1 MQNQYVYDPK
11 LQQSMNYQQQPI
23 NYQQQQ
29 QPINYQQ
36 QQQPINYQQ
45 QQPINFQQQQQQ
57 QPISYQQSNPYQTY
71 QHQPKLLV
79 SPTDSNTKVSNFEDH
94 LSDTGNMPPN
104 KKIFS
109 LSLKNPLTKPVV
121 DKPDESNNDMKSNV
135 QKQFKPYLDT
145 LRNDLMSSF
154 TNMLS
159 DFKNE
164 GKLNTNK

>member
-11 LQQSMNYQQQPI
+11 QQQSM

-36 QQQPINYQQ
+36 QPINYQQ
-45 QQPINFQQQQQQ
+45 PQQPM
-57 QPISYQQSNPYQTY
+57 SYQQSNPYQTY
-71 QHQPKLLV
+71 QQQPRSLV
-79 SPTDSNTKVSNFEDH
+79 SPTDFNMKASNFEDYP
-94 LSDTGNMPPN
+94 SDTGNMPSN

-109 LSLKNPLTKPVV
+109 ISLKNPITKPVV
-121 DKPDESNNDMKSNV
+121 DKPDESNNDIKYNV

>member
-11 LQQSMNYQQQPI
+11 QQQSMNYQQQQQQPMTYQQQPMI
-23 NYQQQQ
+23 YQQQQ
-29 QPINYQQ
+29 QPM
-36 QQQPINYQQ
+36 
-45 QQPINFQQQQQQ
+45 
-57 QPISYQQSNPYQTY
+57 SYQQSNPYQAY
-71 QHQPKLLV
+71 QAQPRPLAA
-79 SPTDSNTKVSNFEDH
+79 PTDFNSKPLNLEDH
-94 LSDTGNMPPN
+94 HNDPAPQT

-109 LSLKNPLTKPVV
+109 ISLKNPITRPVV
-121 DKPDESNNDMKSNV
+121 DKPDESNNDIKSNV

-145 LRNDLMSSF
+145 LRNELMGSF